1 MKRKIE
7 KAVAVALAAVF
18 ALTLTACAGQGEEN
32 GYVERLTDTT
42 FQKGL
47 SVTGLTSGNVSR
59 TWWQYGNTVSDPPI
73 WELGQY
79 CDLSATRFRKN
90 ADGTDAWRYDSTKND
105 LSLPTLFDEG
115 YGIEGEDGAYD
126 TLTNRSGSKY
136 VSVDR
141 STGEINLN
149 VDTSKEYLNEAGE
162 ISPRVNGED
171 WVHLI
176 LQQSAGGVRVAEHSE
191 IWVELDFNL
200 TKTNVISSDGGASQF
215 QWIFS
220 VRDMDSVL
228 GDYFWLNITLYDDR
242 YPEFPGGGHFDSGKE
257 DATGK
262 YIYSVP
268 GKNMFDGP
276 VEGGKDYSIRLNVR
290 PILEQAFADAKSKGA
305 LEQSE
310 FSSMALNSLNIGWEV
325 TNVAEMGVKITH
337 MSLKTKA

>member
-1 MKRKIE
+1 MKRTVE
-7 KAVAVALAAVF
+7 KTVALALAAIF
-18 ALTLTACAGQGEEN
+18 ALPMTACAGQNGGGE
-32 GYVERLTDTT
+32 YVERLTDTS
-42 FQKGL
+42 FQNGFGVSGL
-47 SVTGLTSGNVSR
+47 QSGNVSQ
-59 TWWQYGNTVSDPPI
+59 TWWQYRNTVSNQPE
-73 WELGQY
+73 WSLNQY
-79 CDLSATRFRKN
+79 CDLSTTRFRKN
-90 ADGTDAWRYDSTKND
+90 DDGTDAWRYDSTKND

-115 YGIEGEDGAYD
+115 YGIEGHDGD
-126 TLTNRSGSKY
+126 CETLTNVSGSKFA
-136 VSVDR
+136 SVNR
-141 STGEINLN
+141 TTGEIDLN

-176 LQQSAGGVRVAEHSE
+176 IEQSAGGVKVAEYSE
-191 IWVELDFNL
+191 IWVEIDFNL
-200 TKTNVISSDGGASQF
+200 TKTNVIDIAGGASQF

-228 GDYFWLNITLYDDR
+228 GDYFWFNITLYDNR
-242 YPEFPGGGHFDSGKE
+242 YPEFPGGGQFDSGKA

-276 VEGGKDYSIRLNVR
+276 VEGGKDYSVRLNVR
-290 PILEQAFADAKSKGA
+290 PILEQAFDDAKSKGA

-325 TNVAEMGVKITH
+325 THVAEMGVKISH
-337 MSLKTKA
+337 LSLKTKT